1 MLGLSSL
8 EKLRAEPSMRKE
20 ILTSSLASC
29 YIWLAGT
36 AVASV
41 AVKSGPLIT
50 SLESVILPVD
60 FATVITGSRR
70 AYSLWG
76 T

>member
-1 MLGLSSL
+1 
-8 EKLRAEPSMRKE
+8 MRKE

-36 AVASV
+36 ALASV

-50 SLESVILPVD
+50 SLEAVILPVE
-60 FATVITGSRR
+60 FATVTKR
-70 AYSLWG
+70 AFKTEDG
-76 T
+76 TSPFFPLIVAIVAENK